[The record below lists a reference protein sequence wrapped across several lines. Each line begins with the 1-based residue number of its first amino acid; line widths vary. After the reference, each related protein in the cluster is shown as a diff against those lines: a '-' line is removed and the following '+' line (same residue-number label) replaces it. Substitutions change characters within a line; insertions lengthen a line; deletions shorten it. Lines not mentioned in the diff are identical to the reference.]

1 MTVFRTWLIFT
12 AAMLG
17 LWHVAT
23 ASEQLS
29 LSVGSWQLEQQS
41 ADNLTVEFNLTTKGV
56 ALRAKADS
64 LQLAEPIGRLNKV
77 KLSCSEVQLLA
88 GYYQCK
94 QGNLIFEHAE
104 LGSQNVQ
111 FSLTAQPATNH
122 YQLQLTGLKLAEAEI
137 ALSINM
143 QEQQWQIFVDI
154 PQLELTSLLTFIS
167 PYLTTETAN
176 KLSGWSYDSDL
187 MLTAELDGHGAQLEL
202 AKLKLTAAE
211 LNLMDANSQFVT
223 EDAKLDLTLDLKN
236 NNEQWQFDIA
246 STLLAGQ
253 GYAEPV
259 FIDFMA
265 TPLSLTAQGSWQ
277 PTHQLWHIEQVNFK
291 QHDIV
296 DINGQLSGRSN
307 QLESA
312 EIELKPTS
320 LSNLYPIWMQP
331 FIVNSALANLELAGN
346 VGVKFSQQQEAYQVS
361 IEFDKAFIDDE
372 QNRFGLYDLNG
383 HFTWTNSSQIQTS
396 HLSWQGGY
404 VYAISLGAS
413 EFVAETQ
420 ESELRLHQDW
430 ILPILDGELQLS
442 EFSLIRPEFDNTQ
455 WSFAGELSPISMEA
469 LSSALE
475 WPTLHGKLSGVIPK
489 VSYHNQQVQM
499 EGALI
504 MKVFDGTTVLQNLK
518 LDHAFGSLPQLYA
531 DVELTNLDL
540 ETLTKTFEFGKI
552 TGKLDGQLNQLRLSN
567 WQPVAFDAQFYTPEG
582 DNSRHRISQKAVDSL
597 SKLGG
602 ASGVLQRSFLRFFED
617 FSYQRLGLSCKLTND
632 VCQMAGVSEAE
643 QGYYIVKGG
652 GLPPRINVVGYTR
665 RVGWTDLLERLK
677 SVSNSSGPVI
687 Q

>member
-1 MTVFRTWLIFT
+1 MAVLRTWLVVT

-17 LWHVAT
+17 LWQVAI

-41 ADNLTVEFNLTTKGV
+41 ADNLTIEFNLTTNGL
-56 ALRAKADS
+56 ALEATADS
-64 LQLAEPIGRLNKV
+64 LKLAEPIGRLNKV
-77 KLSCSEVQLLA
+77 SLSCDEVQLLA
-88 GYYQCK
+88 ERYLCK
-94 QGNLIFEHAE
+94 QGNLIFNHAE
-104 LGSQNVQ
+104 LGSQNIQ
-111 FSLTAQPATNH
+111 FSLTAQPEASH
-122 YQLQLTGLKLAEAEI
+122 YQLHLTGLKLAEAEI
-137 ALSINM
+137 ALSVNLHA
-143 QEQQWQIFVDI
+143 EQWHVAVDI
-154 PQLELTSLLTFIS
+154 PQLELTSLLAYLS
-167 PYLTTETAN
+167 PYLAADTAD
-176 KLSGWSYDSDL
+176 LLTGWSYDSKL
-187 MLTAELDGHGAQLEL
+187 TMTAELDGHGSQLEQ
-202 AKLKLTAAE
+202 AKFKLTAAA
-211 LNLMDANSQFVT
+211 LNLMDADSQFVT
-223 EDAKLDLTLDLKN
+223 EDAKLDITLDLKHSS
-236 NNEQWQFDIA
+236 EQWQFDIA

-265 TPLSLTAQGSWQ
+265 TPLSLIARGSWM
-277 PTHQLWHIEQVNFK
+277 PTQQLWQIEQVNFK

-312 EIELKPTS
+312 EIELKQTS
-320 LSNLYPIWMQP
+320 LNNLYPIWIQP
-331 FIVNSALANLELAGN
+331 FIVDSALANLELAGN
-346 VGVKFSQQQEAYQVS
+346 VGVKLSQQQEAYQVS
-361 IEFDKAFIDDE
+361 IEFDETFIDDE
-372 QNRFGLYDLNG
+372 HSRFGLYDLNG
-383 HFTWTNSSQIQTS
+383 HFGWTNSSQIQTS
-396 HLSWQGGY
+396 HLTWQGGY
-404 VYAISLGAS
+404 VYAIPLGGS

-420 ESELRLHQDW
+420 ASELRLQQRW
-430 ILPILDGELQLS
+430 TLPILDGELQLS

-489 VSYHNQQVQM
+489 VNYHNQQVQM
-499 EGALI
+499 DGALI

-567 WQPVAFDAQFYTPEG
+567 WQPVAFDAQFYTPED